1 MPHGDR
7 GRRQPGG
14 DSQARDNRR
23 VRRVREP
30 WLVLV
35 PLALVQWG
43 AVAVFALVVRH
54 NGWLFYQGGDETFYY
69 TDSWVISHG
78 HIPESEIGY
87 AWSYLLSP
95 LARIVGPSYLT
106 ALPALVVLQTVILLP
121 LALYCVYAIAAR
133 VGDRLLGYAAA
144 VLWVVAPFLM
154 IPLFIDRY
162 HGKYVENFLPQAFGL
177 TGLADFPSL
186 VFLLVAA
193 LFCLRALDRRDPLD
207 GAAAGLAAGFAIG
220 MKPANALFLLGPV
233 LAFVVA
239 RRFRET
245 AAFAI
250 ALVPALLALG
260 LWKYR
265 GLGHL
270 PLITPTR
277 TAMAA
282 GHELGVA
289 PVGSTFSRYLDL
301 DWSRLKDNVVQLH
314 GFLPALPLLVALP
327 LAGAI
332 GAFRRSLPGALLLL
346 GWVGAFILVK
356 GTSNQA
362 NIEGGT
368 LLRLLLPGFPPLLIF
383 TALIPLLWRDR
394 QSSRLDSRGVS
405 RRALVGAAILFG
417 FVPVVLFAAFSP
429 LRNRT
434 AVKYFDENVMVPVDS
449 NFTVS
454 VARAPGGNGEL
465 VRWRGTPASSPRA
478 FYRVFR
484 VRPVKPAPDPTLPPG
499 SDGIRC
505 LAVARHRADDCRL
518 EMTPIGES
526 RTTRFVDHP
535 PAGPWI
541 YRVGLVANWLDDP
554 SLGDLMLLSTPGRLP
569 AQH

>member
-1 MPHGDR
+1 MPYRDNGERQSGDDS
-7 GRRQPGG
+7 QPG
-14 DSQARDNRR
+14 DNRE

-35 PLALVQWG
+35 PLALAQWG

-69 TDSWVISHG
+69 TDSWVISHA

-95 LARIVGPSYLT
+95 LALIAGPNYLT
-106 ALPALVVLQTVILLP
+106 ALPVIVVLQTVILLP

-133 VGDRLLGYAAA
+133 VGDRLLGYTAA
-144 VLWVVAPFLM
+144 VLWVVGPFLM
-154 IPLFIDRY
+154 IPLFVGRY
-162 HGKYVENFLPQAFGL
+162 HGKYVENFLPQALGL

-207 GAAAGLAAGFAIG
+207 GAVAGLAAGFAIG
-220 MKPANALFLLGPV
+220 LKPANALFLLGPA

-239 RRFRET
+239 RRFRESG
-245 AAFAI
+245 AFAI
-250 ALVPALLALG
+250 ALVPSLLALA

-270 PLITPTR
+270 PLLSSTQ
-277 TAMAA
+277 TAIAA
-282 GHELGVA
+282 GHEPSPLLT
-289 PVGSTFSRYLDL
+289 GSTFSRYLDL
-301 DWSRLKDNVVQLH
+301 DWARLKDNVVQLH
-314 GFLPALPLLVALP
+314 EFLPALPLLAALP
-327 LAGAI
+327 VAGAV
-332 GAFRRSLPGALLLL
+332 GALRRSLPGALLLL

-356 GTSNQA
+356 GTSDQA

-368 LLRLLLPGFPPLLIF
+368 LLRLFLPGLPPLVIL
-383 TALIPLLWRDR
+383 TALIPLLWRNR
-394 QSSRLDSRGVS
+394 QPSRIVSRAVS
-405 RRALVGAAILFG
+405 RRALVGAALVFG
-417 FVPVVLFAAFSP
+417 LVPVVLFAAFSP

-449 NFTVS
+449 SFMVS

-465 VRWRGTPASSPRA
+465 VRWGGASASSTRA

-505 LAVARHRADDCRL
+505 LAVARNRANDCRL
-518 EMTPIGES
+518 EMTPVGES
-526 RTTRFVDHP
+526 RTTSFVDHP
-535 PAGPWI
+535 PAGPWV
-541 YRVGLVANWLDDP
+541 YRVGLLANWLDDP
-554 SLGDLMLLSTPGRLP
+554 SLGDLMLLSAPAHLQ